1 MHITW
6 TGRGA
11 AAGVLLGL
19 GGTVAGATAAGGH
32 LGIALLLLA
41 FYAVAALVAFLWS
54 GGRGDVAAILRVQGD
69 ERQRSIDRDA
79 TAIAGLAMAGAAVG
93 GAIYEAA
100 VDAGPGGFG
109 VIAAVGG
116 LSYALAVALLR
127 NRR

>member
-1 MHITW
+1 
-6 TGRGA
+6 
-11 AAGVLLGL
+11 
-19 GGTVAGATAAGGH
+19 
-32 LGIALLLLA
+32 
-41 FYAVAALVAFLWS
+41 
-54 GGRGDVAAILRVQGD
+54 GD